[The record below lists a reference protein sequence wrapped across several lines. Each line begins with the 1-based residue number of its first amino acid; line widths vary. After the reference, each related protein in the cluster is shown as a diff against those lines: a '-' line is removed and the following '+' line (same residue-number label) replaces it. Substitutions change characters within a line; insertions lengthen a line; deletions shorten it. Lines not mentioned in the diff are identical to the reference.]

1 MGREIRRVP
10 SDWVHPV
17 YTADLLPAIEQGY
30 GRIGD
35 PIAMYDED
43 IETAVREWIDGA
55 ALWIQGKHPSQV
67 DAEKHGTKHPEM
79 YERTFY
85 AYSSWESQS
94 PDPESYRR
102 PFTSDAT
109 HYQVYETVSEG
120 TPVSPVFA
128 TTGEMIHWL
137 TTVPMGGVN
146 KVPLTHKAAEK
157 FVEYESAPS
166 FIMGSHGMRTGVEA
180 LEDA

>member
-10 SDWVHPV
+10 EDWEHPV
-17 YTADLLPAIEQGY
+17 YTDDLVTESQR
-30 GRIGD
+30 GRIGK

-43 IETAVREWIDGA
+43 IETATRKWVDGA
-55 ALWIQGKHPSQV
+55 ALWIQGKHPDQQFA
-67 DAEKHGTKHPEM
+67 AENGTDYPDW

-85 AYSSWESQS
+85 AYSTHESRS

-102 PFTSDAT
+102 PFVSEPT

-128 TTGEMIHWL
+128 TTDEMIDWL
-137 TTVPMGGVN
+137 TSVPMGGVN
-146 KVPLTHKAAEK
+146 EVPLSRKAAAK
-157 FVEYESAPS
+157 FVEYEYAPS
-166 FIMGSHGMRTGVEA
+166 FIVDARGLRTGVEA